1 MRLLARATCFL
12 LVAVVVACDAQ
23 DGVAPPLNRGAQAGG
38 GPVDAAPDTAPDTAD
53 TALPDTGAQ
62 DDGWVGVRLD
72 PPLDPPDFL
81 VENQHR
87 APRTPDWFVGDPSV
101 LWFFRDAGST

>member
-1 MRLLARATCFL
+1 MHTLARGTCML
-12 LVAVVVACDAQ
+12 LVAVVAACDAR
-23 DGVAPPLNRGAQAGG
+23 DTVAPPLDRGAPAG
-38 GPVDAAPDTAPDTAD
+38 GPVDSAPDTTPDTAD
-53 TALPDTGAQ
+53 PAPPDTGAQ
-62 DDGWVGVRLD
+62 DDGPGGVRLD